1 MPAQWGRGCEYPP
14 VPAAVLTEIEDGVL
28 RITLNRPEARNSL
41 NLELCDQLAAALAHL
56 DEAPGVVAGVLH
68 GADDFFSAGMDLKA
82 FLAGEQVW
90 DGDEEHKGL
99 KQIVTRPTR
108 RPLIAAIEGYAVA
121 GGLELALYCDF
132 LIAGRSAKVGIPE
145 VTRSLVAA
153 GGALLRLPP
162 RVGPG
167 WAMRLALTG
176 EMLDAASAAEIGLL
190 DEVVEDGTAVGA
202 ATILARAIGANG
214 PLAVAA
220 SKEILVRRP
229 EWDEAEFWERQR
241 EISDPVFRSAD
252 AAEGSRAFAE
262 KRPPV
267 WRGR

>member
-1 MPAQWGRGCEYPP
+1 

-41 NLELCDQLAAALAHL
+41 NLELCDQLAAALRQL

-68 GADDFFSAGMDLKA
+68 GADEFFSAGMDLKA
-82 FLAGEQVW
+82 FLAGENVW
-90 DGDEEHKGL
+90 DGDESHTGL
-99 KQIVTRPTR
+99 KAIVTKPTR

-121 GGLELALYCDF
+121 GGLELALACDF
-132 LIAGRSAKVGIPE
+132 LIAGRTAQVGIPE
-145 VTRSLVAA
+145 VSRSLVAA

-176 EMLDAASAAEIGLL
+176 ELLDAEAAVTIGLL
-190 DEVVEDGTAVGA
+190 DTAVDDGSAVDA
-202 ATILARAIGANG
+202 AKILARAIGANG

-220 SKEILVRRP
+220 SKEILVSMDG
-229 EWDEAEFWERQR
+229 WDEGEFWDRQR

-262 KRPPV
+262 KRPPR
-267 WRGR
+267 WTGQ

>member
-1 MPAQWGRGCEYPP
+1 

-41 NLELCDQLAAALAHL
+41 NLELTDQLAAAFAHL
-56 DEAPGVVAGVLH
+56 DEAPGVVAGVLC
-68 GADDFFSAGMDLKA
+68 GADEFFSAGMDLKA
-82 FLAGEQVW
+82 FLAGERVW
-90 DGDEEHKGL
+90 DGDAERIGL
-99 KQIVTRPTR
+99 KGVVTRPTR

-121 GGLELALYCDF
+121 GGLELALFCDF

-176 EMLDAASAAEIGLL
+176 EMLDAATAAQIGLL
-190 DEVVEDGTAVGA
+190 DEVVEDGTAVEA

-220 SKEILVRRP
+220 SKEILVRRVD
-229 EWDEAEFWERQR
+229 WDEDEFWERQR
-241 EISDPVFRSAD
+241 EISEPVFGSAD

-267 WRGR
+267 WRGE

>member
-1 MPAQWGRGCEYPP
+1 M
-14 VPAAVLTEIEDGVL
+14 PAAVLTEIEDGVL
-28 RITLNRPEARNSL
+28 RITLNRPEARNAL

-56 DEAPGVVAGVLH
+56 DQAPGVVAGVLH
-68 GADDFFSAGMDLKA
+68 GADEFFSAGMDLKA
-82 FLAGEQVW
+82 FLAGENVW
-90 DGDEEHKGL
+90 DGDEAHAGL
-99 KQIVTRPTR
+99 KAIVTKPTR

-121 GGLELALYCDF
+121 GGLELALCCDF
-132 LIAGRSAKVGIPE
+132 LIAGRTAQVGIPE
-145 VTRSLVAA
+145 VSRSLVAT

-176 EMLDAASAAEIGLL
+176 ELLDAESAVKIGLL
-190 DEVVEDGTAVGA
+190 DTVVDDGGAVGA
-202 ATILARAIGANG
+202 ALILARAIGANG

-220 SKEILVRRP
+220 SKEILVSMGG
-229 EWDEAEFWERQR
+229 WDEEEFWDRQR

-262 KRPPV
+262 KRPPR
-267 WRGR
+267 WSGQ

>member
-1 MPAQWGRGCEYPP
+1 

-28 RITLNRPEARNSL
+28 RITLNRPEARNAL
-41 NLELCDQLAAALAHL
+41 NLELCDQLATALRHL

-68 GADDFFSAGMDLKA
+68 GADEFFSAGMDLKA
-82 FLAGEQVW
+82 FLAGENVW
-90 DGDEEHKGL
+90 DGDEGRAGL
-99 KQIVTRPTR
+99 KTIVTKPTR

-121 GGLELALYCDF
+121 GGLELALACDF
-132 LIAGRSAKVGIPE
+132 LIAGRSAQVGIPE

-176 EMLDAASAAEIGLL
+176 ELLDADSAVSIGLL
-190 DEVVEDGTAVGA
+190 DTAVDDGSAVDA
-202 ATILARAIGANG
+202 AVILARAIGANG

-220 SKEILVRRP
+220 SKEILVRMGG
-229 EWDEAEFWERQR
+229 WDEDEFWDRQR

-262 KRPPV
+262 KRPPR
-267 WRGR
+267 WTGE

>member
-1 MPAQWGRGCEYPP
+1 M
-14 VPAAVLTEIEDGVL
+14 PAAVLTEIEDGVL
-28 RITLNRPEARNSL
+28 KICLNRPEARNSL

-56 DEAPGVVAGVLH
+56 DEAPGVVAGVLY
-68 GADDFFSAGMDLKA
+68 GADEFFSAGMDLKA
-82 FLAGEQVW
+82 FLAGENVW
-90 DGDEEHKGL
+90 DGDDERAGL
-99 KQIVTRPTR
+99 KDIVTKPAR

-121 GGLELALYCDF
+121 GGLELALACDF
-132 LIAGRSAKVGIPE
+132 LIGGRTAKVGIPE

-176 EMLDAASAAEIGLL
+176 ELLDAGSAASIGLL
-190 DEVVEDGTAVGA
+190 DEVVEDGSAVA
-202 ATILARAIGANG
+202 AAVILARAIGANG

-220 SKEILVRRP
+220 TKEILVRGAD
-229 EWDEAEFWERQR
+229 WSEAEFWQRQR
-241 EISDPVFRSAD
+241 EISGPVFGSAD

-262 KRPPV
+262 KRPPR
-267 WRGR
+267 WQGE

>member
-1 MPAQWGRGCEYPP
+1 VA
-14 VPAAVLTEIEDGVL
+14 AAVLTKIEDGVFK
-28 RITLNRPEARNSL
+28 ITLNRPEARNAL
-41 NLELCDQLAAALAHL
+41 NLELVDQLAAALAHL
-56 DEAPGVVAGVLH
+56 DEAPGLVAGVLC
-68 GADDFFSAGMDLKA
+68 GADEFFSAGMDLKA
-82 FLAGEQVW
+82 FLAGENVW
-90 DGDEEHKGL
+90 DGDADRRGL
-99 KQIVTRPTR
+99 KEVVTKPTR

-121 GGLELALYCDF
+121 GGLELALCCDF
-132 LIAGRSAKVGIPE
+132 LIAGRSAQVGIPE

-176 EMLDAASAAEIGLL
+176 EMIDAEAAARIGLI
-190 DEVVEDGTAVGA
+190 DTVVDDGGAVDA

-220 SKEILVRRP
+220 TKEILVRSAGWS
-229 EWDEAEFWERQR
+229 EEEFWTRQR
-241 EISDPVFRSAD
+241 EISDPVFGSTD

-262 KRPPV
+262 KRPPR
-267 WRGR
+267 WRGE